1 MTGNTAPSNS
11 QLEEIDIEYIQGWRQ
26 AALLLVLFLINALA
40 QIDRILPFIL
50 FESIKADLSLSD
62 TQVSLIIGIPFAVCF
77 TLFLLPLARAS
88 DRGSPRFVLISC
100 ILCCSAMTALGGLSA
115 SLVFLVLTRFGVA
128 FGVAGCTPSGHKL
141 IARKINP
148 GRRGLALGI
157 FSMGIPLGAMVG
169 FAVGGAIGD
178 TLGWRVA
185 LFGAGVIGGLVALLA
200 RFIVEPTPPL
210 KPMAGNVE
218 PFLQSSLKL
227 LSSPA
232 FRWLFITAIAVGFAT
247 APFYIFCAPFLIRTH
262 GFTATEAGLAIGT
275 LQGLMGI
282 VGSLLGGRGL
292 DRAIRSGTKRLL
304 LPPAV
309 LFLITTVTT
318 TAALFVPTGW
328 MSVLLLV
335 PGMLSFAFIL
345 PWVFGTAHLVAG
357 KGKEAMA
364 SSLGLIGSS
373 LLGPALGP
381 LFVGMI
387 SDAATAAQMPNGLRF
402 GLLIVPIAC
411 FLCGI
416 TCLIAN
422 QRIAVLLKSV
432 RNLSTGHTS

>member
-1 MTGNTAPSNS
+1 MTENTAPPNS
-11 QLEEIDIEYIQGWRQ
+11 QLEEIDIEYVQGWRQ
-26 AALLLVLFLINALA
+26 AALLLTLFLTNAIA

-50 FESIKADLSLSD
+50 FESIKADLSLTD
-62 TQVSLIIGIPFAVCF
+62 TQVGLIVGIPFAVCF

-100 ILCCSAMTALGGLSA
+100 ILLCSAMTALGGFA
-115 SLVFLVLTRFGVA
+115 TSLVFLVLTRFGVA
-128 FGVAGCTPSGHKL
+128 SGVAGITPSGHKL

-148 GRRGLALGI
+148 ERRGLALGI

-169 FAVGGAIGD
+169 FAAGGAIGD

-185 LFGAGVIGGLVALLA
+185 LFGAGAIGGLVALLA
-200 RFIVEPTPPL
+200 MFFVEPTPPL
-210 KPMAGNVE
+210 KSMAANVE
-218 PFLQSSLKL
+218 PFLQSSLEL

-232 FRWLFITAIAVGFAT
+232 FRWLFITAIGIGFAT

-262 GFTATEAGLAIGT
+262 GYTASEVGLVIGL

-292 DRAIRSGTKRLL
+292 DRAIRSGTKGLLL
-304 LPPAV
+304 LPAI
-309 LFLITTVTT
+309 LFLIIAVVT
-318 TAALFVPTGW
+318 TAALFVPIGW

-335 PGMLSFAFIL
+335 PGMFTFAFIL
-345 PWVFGTAHLVAG
+345 PWIFGTAHLVAG

-364 SSLGLIGSS
+364 SSLGMIGSA

-381 LFVGMI
+381 LLVGMI
-387 SDAATAAQMPNGLRF
+387 SDAATSAQMPNGLAL
-402 GLLIVPIAC
+402 GLLICPIAC
-411 FLCGI
+411 FLSGI

-422 QRIAVLLKSV
+422 QRIAVWLRSV
-432 RNLSTGHTS
+432 RI

>member
-1 MTGNTAPSNS
+1 
-11 QLEEIDIEYIQGWRQ
+11 
-26 AALLLVLFLINALA
+26 
-40 QIDRILPFIL
+40 
-50 FESIKADLSLSD
+50 
-62 TQVSLIIGIPFAVCF
+62 
-77 TLFLLPLARAS
+77 
-88 DRGSPRFVLISC
+88 
-100 ILCCSAMTALGGLSA
+100 
-115 SLVFLVLTRFGVA
+115 
-128 FGVAGCTPSGHKL
+128 
-141 IARKINP
+141 
-148 GRRGLALGI
+148 
-157 FSMGIPLGAMVG
+157 
-169 FAVGGAIGD
+169 
-178 TLGWRVA
+178 
-185 LFGAGVIGGLVALLA
+185 
-200 RFIVEPTPPL
+200 
-210 KPMAGNVE
+210 
-218 PFLQSSLKL
+218 
-227 LSSPA
+227 
-232 FRWLFITAIAVGFAT
+232 
-247 APFYIFCAPFLIRTH
+247 
-262 GFTATEAGLAIGT
+262 
-275 LQGLMGI
+275 MGI